1 MSNIYIMNVSPLILL
16 GKADL
21 LRVVSPLAE
30 LWVIPDGVAAEV
42 EIKKPISAQIAGL
55 EYSSSK
61 VTLKAVPQIHPLVAA
76 WDLGNGE
83 SEVLTLA
90 MEHGGNC
97 RAVLDDLQARKCAN
111 LLGVSLVG
119 TLGLLVMAKRVGLI
133 EAVRPEIEKLLGI
146 GLRIDNVLLSSVYHK
161 IGE

>member
-1 MSNIYIMNVSPLILL
+1 MSRVHVLNASPLILL

-30 LWVIPDGVAAEV
+30 LWLIPEGVAAEV
-42 EIKKPISAQIAGL
+42 EIKKPLSGYITGL
-55 EYSSSK
+55 ESCSK
-61 VTLKAVPQIHPLVAA
+61 ATRESVRQIHPLVAA

-90 MEHGGNC
+90 IEHGGKC
-97 RAVLDDLQARKCAN
+97 KAVLDDLQARKCAN
-111 LLGVSLVG
+111 LFGVPLVG
-119 TLGLLVMAKRVGLI
+119 TLGLLVMAKRVGLVKSI
-133 EAVRPEIEKLLGI
+133 RPEIEKLIGI
-146 GLRIDNVLLSSVYHK
+146 GLRIDPVLLSGVYQK

>member
-1 MSNIYIMNVSPLILL
+1 MSRVHVLNASPLILL

-30 LWVIPDGVAAEV
+30 LWLIPEGVAAEV
-42 EIKKPISAQIAGL
+42 EIKKPLSGYIAGL
-55 EYSSSK
+55 ESCSK
-61 VTLKAVPQIHPLVAA
+61 ATRESVRQIHPLVAA

-90 MEHGGNC
+90 IEHGGKC
-97 RAVLDDLQARKCAN
+97 KAVLDDLQARKCAN
-111 LLGVSLVG
+111 LFGVPLVG
-119 TLGLLVMAKRVGLI
+119 TLGLLVMAKRVGLVKSI
-133 EAVRPEIEKLLGI
+133 RPEIEKLIGI
-146 GLRIDNVLLSSVYHK
+146 GLRIDPVLLSGVYQK

>member
-1 MSNIYIMNVSPLILL
+1 MSNIYVLNAFPLILL

-30 LWVIPDGVAAEV
+30 SWIIPDGVADEV
-42 EIKKPISAQIAGL
+42 KIKKPISAYIEGL
-55 EYSSSK
+55 EYSSK

-83 SEVLTLA
+83 SAVLTLA

-97 RAVLDDLQARKCAN
+97 KSILDDLQARKCAN

-133 EAVRPEIEKLLGI
+133 KAVRPEIEKLLGI
-146 GLRIDNVLLSSVYHK
+146 GLRIDPVLLSNVYQK